1 MKSEISR
8 ILEIFWKSSGRY
20 KSRFK
25 PLSPASWVKNGWR
38 TYLEGESMVEK
49 VACEIKCIETE
60 NGFRI
65 EVTGERAKKYLEKLE
80 KGEISCPQFC
90 GCC

>member
-1 MKSEISR
+1 
-8 ILEIFWKSSGRY
+8 
-20 KSRFK
+20 
-25 PLSPASWVKNGWR
+25 
-38 TYLEGESMVEK
+38 MVEK

-80 KGEISCPQFC
+80 RGEISCPQFC